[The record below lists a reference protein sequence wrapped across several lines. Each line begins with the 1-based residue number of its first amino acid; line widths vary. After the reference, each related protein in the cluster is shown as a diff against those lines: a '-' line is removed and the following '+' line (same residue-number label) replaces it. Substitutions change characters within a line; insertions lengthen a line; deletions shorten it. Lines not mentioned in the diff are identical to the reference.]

1 MVDITCI
8 IDDDPIF
15 IFGTKKLM
23 ELTNFSNG
31 YMIFQDGEEAYDM
44 LNGLVTGGTII
55 PDIIFLD
62 INMPKMDGW
71 HFLEEFQKIPLPKN
85 VRIFVVSSSINPE
98 DVERAKKIPIV
109 SKYIVKPLS
118 IPTLKQILDEI
129 EG

>member
-1 MVDITCI
+1 
-8 IDDDPIF
+8 
-15 IFGTKKLM
+15 
-23 ELTNFSNG
+23 
-31 YMIFQDGEEAYDM
+31 
-44 LNGLVTGGTII
+44 
-55 PDIIFLD
+55 
-62 INMPKMDGW
+62 MDGW

-98 DVERAKKIPIV
+98 DVERAKKIPIG